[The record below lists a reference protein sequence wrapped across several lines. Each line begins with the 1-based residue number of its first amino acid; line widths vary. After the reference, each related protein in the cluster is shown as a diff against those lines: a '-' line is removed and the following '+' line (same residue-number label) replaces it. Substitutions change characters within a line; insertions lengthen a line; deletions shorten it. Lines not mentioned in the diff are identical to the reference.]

1 MSLRCNFILFFLVAN
16 ELWIKAKVQEQNK
29 TWNFPR
35 LARGF
40 IWRRV
45 IDRLDYKGYVSVS
58 WLPVCWLRRNCPVYN
73 KQVIDVLDCLL
84 RANLYSDVHPFKEET
99 LIASDVVW
107 RTRRVTLIEDARNHL
122 KVTFEGKKISLQ
134 RFYRT
139 TKIIWLKLYRFT
151 LSVINLLLS
160 KFVYL
165 LTIHWCKRRKSSAKT
180 LSSVLSQTKSNSWS
194 AQRFINKNLGSST
207 LTKWSE

>member
-1 MSLRCNFILFFLVAN
+1 MKFPATR
-16 ELWIKAKVQEQNK
+16 
-29 TWNFPR
+29 PR
-35 LARGF
+35 LYLTTSDWQVGLQ
-40 IWRRV
+40 RV
-45 IDRLDYKGYVSVS
+45 RFSL
-58 WLPVCWLRRNCPVYN
+58 LTPRMLRRNCPVYN

-84 RANLYSDVHPFKEET
+84 RANLYSDVHPFKEEN

-122 KVTFEGKKISLQ
+122 KVTFEGKKISLQRSRGQ

-180 LSSVLSQTKSNSWS
+180 PSSVLSQTKSNSWS
-194 AQRFINKNLGSST
+194 AQRFINKNLGSLT